1 MSLFELSANKK
12 GAGSLMKRF
21 SANLPA
27 ETTLRATHSRLR
39 RAGGSRRKVI
49 LENIL
54 VPIDFSE
61 ESSRALE
68 YALSFAREFESKITL
83 LHVVEPIPCP
93 ADFGYGWVNRY
104 KPNAEVF
111 RKAKRQIGAWR
122 RKVGSKWLGKAIV
135 SSGTPFRE
143 IINAAKE
150 RSMDLIILST
160 HADVGMSHVVL
171 GSTAE
176 GVVRHAPCPVLLVRN
191 KLAGPNTNN

>member
-12 GAGSLMKRF
+12 GAGSPMKRLR
-21 SANLPA
+21 ANFPA
-27 ETTLRATHSRLR
+27 ETTLCPTHSGLR
-39 RAGGSRRKVI
+39 RVRGIRRKVS
-49 LENIL
+49 LKNIL
-54 VPIDFSE
+54 VPIDFSD

-93 ADFGYGWVNRY
+93 ADFGYGLVNRY

-111 RKAKRQIGAWR
+111 KKAKRQIGAWR
-122 RKVGSKWLGKAIV
+122 RKVGLKWQGKAIV

-150 RSMDLIILST
+150 LSMDLIILST

-191 KLAGPNTNN
+191 KLAERNTNN